1 MSPGVKLRV
10 AVLLS
15 GSGTNL
21 QAIINQV
28 ESGKLDIDI
37 VGVVS
42 DNPDALGLERANK
55 ACLETVVVD
64 FTSFTSRDKFDTE
77 LELALS
83 RLEPDLV
90 VLAGYMRILATP
102 VVNKYRGRM
111 LNIHPSLL
119 PGYTGLDTYSRV
131 LDAGEKWH
139 GTTVHYVIPELDAG
153 PTILQYRIRIGPDD
167 TEAKLRER
175 VQTGEYSIYSK
186 VIGWIAEGRLELRDG
201 SVVMDGKEIDAAII
215 EDEA

>member
-1 MSPGVKLRV
+1 
-10 AVLLS
+10 
-15 GSGTNL
+15 
-21 QAIINQV
+21 
-28 ESGKLDIDI
+28 
-37 VGVVS
+37 
-42 DNPDALGLERANK
+42 
-55 ACLETVVVD
+55 
-64 FTSFTSRDKFDTE
+64 
-77 LELALS
+77 
-83 RLEPDLV
+83 
-90 VLAGYMRILATP
+90 
-102 VVNKYRGRM
+102 M

>member
-42 DNPDALGLERANK
+42 DNPDALGLERAHK